1 MIRMRTI
8 LLPLVLIAAVGCAA
22 KTEAEAPSVINANC
36 PMMGEPVTADGGSS
50 DFNGEAVGFC
60 CPGCSKK
67 FDALDDT
74 EKTAKLAEA
83 NP

>member
-1 MIRMRTI
+1 MIRMRTL
-8 LLPLVLIAAVGCAA
+8 LLPLVLVAAVGCAA
-22 KTEAEAPSVINANC
+22 KAEAEAPDVINANC
-36 PMMGEPVTADGGSS
+36 PMMGEPVTADGGTA
-50 DFNGEAVGFC
+50 DFNGEQVGFC

-67 FDALDDT
+67 FNALDDA